1 MEIAV
6 WVVQGLLGIAFLMA
20 GIMKSTQSKEAL
32 AERGLAWVE
41 DFDANI
47 VKGIGVLEVLG
58 AIGITLPILFGI
70 AQFLT
75 PLAAGGLVLT
85 MIGAAI
91 THMRR
96 NELPVIVP
104 NIILGALAAFVLWQY
119 ADLLPF

>member
-6 WVVQGLLGIAFLMA
+6 WIVQGLLGIAFLMA
-20 GIMKSTQSKEAL
+20 GMLKVTQPKEKL
-32 AERGLAWVE
+32 IERGMGFVE
-41 DFDANI
+41 DVDTNV

-58 AIGITLPILFGI
+58 AIGITLPILLGI

-91 THMRR
+91 THIRR

-104 NIILGALAAFVLWQY
+104 NIILGAMAAFVLWQH

>member
-6 WVVQGLLGIAFLMA
+6 WIVQGLLGIAFLMA
-20 GIMKSTQSKEAL
+20 GMLKVTQPKEKL
-32 AERGLAWVE
+32 IERGMGFVE
-41 DFDANI
+41 DVDTNV

-58 AIGITLPILFGI
+58 AIGITLPILLGI

-91 THMRR
+91 THIRR
-96 NELPVIVP
+96 NEYP
-104 NIILGALAAFVLWQY
+104 NIVANIVLGALAGFVLWQY
-119 ADLLPF
+119 VDLLPF